1 MAAMFCGVMLC
12 RLFCMVTRKSMVS
25 MRSVSVMARG
35 LVGAGLMML
44 GRLEVMPGGMS
55 VMFGC
60 LLVMLCTFMLRHFI
74 FPLRLASGETSS
86 PQKFTIILEK
96 TGVRVLAQNG
106 FLVALA

>member
-35 LVGAGLMML
+35 LVSAGLM
-44 GRLEVMPGGMS
+44 MPGGMS